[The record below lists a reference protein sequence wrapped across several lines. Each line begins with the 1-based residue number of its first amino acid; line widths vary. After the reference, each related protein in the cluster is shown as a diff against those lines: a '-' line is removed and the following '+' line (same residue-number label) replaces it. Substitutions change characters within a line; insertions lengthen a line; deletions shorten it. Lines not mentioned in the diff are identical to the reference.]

1 LCFIQGVVQKLRKL
15 INMKNHKTPT
25 GHNVHAHLSDTIY
38 AALKRHCQHTG
49 ETIDHVIQR
58 ALAEVLDIEHHTMYQ
73 VSTSGALVQGVYQ
86 GCVTVGDL
94 KNHGDFGLGTYDS
107 LDGEG
112 LMLDGRIWQALSSG
126 QVVEPPDSATAPF
139 WVCTNFEADKTVTLD
154 SVTSWDNLLT
164 QLDDLRTSDNLFVAF
179 RVDGVF
185 DTIDYRIAC
194 KADYGVDLVTATR
207 DQPEFTF
214 KDCQGTLMGFWAPN
228 YARTFNI
235 PGYHLHLL
243 SADHQHGGHV
253 LGIKGSKLKVQV
265 MNVQNVVMALPETP
279 AFLSADLSGDPAEAL
294 GQADNPR

>member
-1 LCFIQGVVQKLRKL
+1 
-15 INMKNHKTPT
+15 MKNHKTPT

-112 LMLDGRIWQALSSG
+112 LMLDGKIWQALSSG
-126 QVVEPPDSATAPF
+126 KVVEPPDSATAPF